1 MEANAQA
8 MVSDRVVTAE
18 PVSFLSPILIL
29 DQQADN
35 SVLTDVRN
43 LQFGNVA

>member
-18 PVSFLSPILIL
+18 PVSLFSPILIL
-29 DQQADN
+29 EQ
-35 SVLTDVRN
+35 
-43 LQFGNVA
+43 

>member
-18 PVSFLSPILIL
+18 PVSFLSLFFTSRIPLTSL
-29 DQQADN
+29 
-35 SVLTDVRN
+35 SSTDVRD